1 MKHFWKFRNSADN
14 PEARVLELNGD
25 IAEEGWYDDDITP
38 EEFRAELMQSSGDI
52 TVLINSNGGDCIAA
66 SRMYEMLRDYP
77 GKVTVKIDGIAASAA
92 SVVAMAGDLVQMAPT
107 ALMMIHDPITGLW
120 GNRRDFERAIAMLDE
135 VKESILN
142 AYVIKTGIERKE
154 LAAMMAAETS
164 MNAKKAVELGFADEV
179 TGKGSDRIFT
189 NKIEIKKQQP
199 DGITVSNRKAAL
211 YERLLKF

>member
-1 MKHFWKFRNSADN
+1 MKHFWKFRNSADD
-14 PEARVLELNGD
+14 PEARVLELNGV
-25 IAEEGWYDDDITP
+25 IAEKGWYDDDITP

-52 TVLINSNGGDCIAA
+52 TVLINSPGGDCVAA
-66 SRMYEMLRDYP
+66 SRIYAMLRDYP
-77 GKVTVKIDGIAASAA
+77 GKVTVKIDGLAASAA
-92 SVVAMAGDLVQMAPT
+92 SVVAMAGDPVQMAPT

-120 GNRRDFERAIAMLDE
+120 GNRKDFERAIAMLDE

-142 AYVIKTGIERKE
+142 AYVIKTGIERKK

-179 TGKGSDRIFT
+179 TGKDSDRIFT
-189 NKIEIKKQQP
+189 NKIEIKKQKP
-199 DGITVSNRKAAL
+199 DGVTVSNRKAAL

>member
-1 MKHFWKFRNSADN
+1 MKHFWKFRNSADD
-14 PEARVLELNGD
+14 PESRVLELNGD

-38 EEFRAELMQSSGDI
+38 EEFRSELMQSSGDI
-52 TVLINSNGGDCIAA
+52 TVLINSDGGDCIAA

-179 TGKGSDRIFT
+179 TGKDAARIFT
-189 NKIEIKKQQP
+189 NKIEIKKQKP